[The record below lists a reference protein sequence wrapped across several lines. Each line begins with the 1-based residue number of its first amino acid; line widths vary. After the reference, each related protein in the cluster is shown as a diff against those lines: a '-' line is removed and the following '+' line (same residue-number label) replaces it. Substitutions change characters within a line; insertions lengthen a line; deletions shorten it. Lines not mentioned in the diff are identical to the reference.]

1 MAIRDKNTENEYF
14 WITPF
19 KEQDGRFSGRIDNSP
34 RWVKSVKFGQT
45 FAFSEDEI
53 VDWLYM
59 DGGKMKGNFTVCAI
73 MKREPSQAEVEAVK
87 KRFGL
92 ECEF

>member
-1 MAIRDKNTENEYF
+1 M
-14 WITPF
+14 
-19 KEQDGRFSGRIDNSP
+19 
-34 RWVKSVKFGQT
+34 KSVKFGQT

-59 DGGKMKGNFTVCAI
+59 DGDKMKGNYTICAI
-73 MKREPSQAEVEAVK
+73 LKREPSQAEAVK
-87 KRFGL
+87 KHFGL